1 MKDNV
6 CSLRVPSTFRSLC
19 HRLWLTSMLMMN
31 TDTDAAVIA
40 TYLLPS
46 CV

>member
-6 CSLRVPSTFRSLC
+6 CSLRDPSTFRSPC
-19 HRLWLTSMLMMN
+19 YCLWSTSMLTMN
-31 TDTDAAVIA
+31 IDTDATVIA
-40 TYLLPS
+40 TYLLLS

>member
-6 CSLRVPSTFRSLC
+6 CSLRDPSTSRSLC
-19 HRLWLTSMLMMN
+19 HRLWSTSMLTIN
-31 TDTDAAVIA
+31 IDADAAMIA